1 MKKENLI
8 KKIDKEINMRL
19 DLINEKRIQIWRLQD
34 EIEKISNFIEIT
46 ENQVLELI
54 NKKDG
59 IEKEIQ
65 EKIS

>member
-1 MKKENLI
+1 MKIENLI

-34 EIEKISNFIEIT
+34 EIEKISNLIDIT

-54 NKKDG
+54 NKKNR

-65 EKIS
+65 EKTF